1 MVMHRSRCW
10 GVVRKSRQELAEL
23 LTSMTW
29 TLCTAF
35 QTEGGSVWAN
45 DATSEDG
52 AGEYAVLRF
61 LDGRWKQV
69 ESITASWCSPER
81 LLAYTEQA
89 DRGDFDALDHGLG
102 TIEAARLEFDH
113 QTCPHC
119 A

>member
-29 TLCTAF
+29 TLCSAF
-35 QTEGGSVWAN
+35 RTGGSLWAN

-52 AGEYAVLRF
+52 AGEYAVLCF

-69 ESITASWCSPER
+69 ESITASLCSPER

-89 DRGDFDALDHGLG
+89 VRGDFDALDHAFG
-102 TIEAARLEFDH
+102 TIEAVRLEFDR
-113 QTCPHC
+113 QTCRHC